1 MLVTP
6 VSDPGTFRS
15 SNLTTVWM
23 DRPNV
28 VTTTQ
33 KATQEANPVRKP
45 RSETV
50 ITPER
55 VEGLYIAAVYRAI

>member
-1 MLVTP
+1 M
-6 VSDPGTFRS
+6 
-15 SNLTTVWM
+15 TTVWM